1 MTEELTYLPVGMLYP
16 HPDNPRKDLGDLTE
30 LTDSIKANGVLQNL
44 TVVPGHYVTPEEY
57 AELAKIYTEEPT
69 EDNRILLNT
78 RTQPTGYTIIIG
90 HRRWAAAK
98 AAGLEEVPCVIAQ
111 MGEAEQIRTMLMENM
126 QRSDLTVYEQAQ
138 GFQMMFDFGEGVAD
152 IAEATGFSQST
163 VRSRL
168 DIAKLDKEKAR
179 SGVERG
185 ATLGDFAKLKTIKDD
200 ALREKCLD
208 AIGTKNFE
216 NTLAQAKDEEKL
228 KERIKEWRADLEKF
242 ATEISQEE
250 AEPMKLVYV
259 DEFAVWSLKRNVKV
273 PEAKGEYVFVEK
285 SDPSRIVLYRKYEE
299 STPSPADVKK
309 AERERK
315 SQSLMEQFK
324 QINTRHYLLR
334 RDFVKKTAIKKSD
347 LPVVLKFCANVLIDD
362 NCDDVNHEVLADLLG
377 IGLVKDQYYETVD
390 EKAYQ
395 QILEDQ
401 PERVAFATAYA
412 KSDSSSECYGTT
424 EWHYEQ
430 RIYTLEH
437 CENSFLDKLYETL
450 EALGYQ
456 LSDEE
461 KQMRDGTHSLFAKS
475 AALIEKAKK
484 DTGKVS

>member
-57 AELAKIYTEEPT
+57 ADLARVYAQEPT

-138 GFQMMFDFGEGVAD
+138 GFQMMFDFGDGIAD
-152 IAEATGFSQST
+152 IAEASGFSQST

-168 DIAKLDKEKAR
+168 DIAKLDKEKTR

-228 KERIKEWRADLEKF
+228 KERIKEWRADLQKF

-259 DEFAVWSLKRNVKV
+259 QEYAIWSITKKV
-273 PEAKGEYVFVEK
+273 TVPDVKGEYVFVEK
-285 SDPSRIVLYRKYEE
+285 SYPSRIVLYRKYEE

-309 AERERK
+309 AERERE

-347 LPVVLKFCANVLIDD
+347 LPAVLKFCANVLIDD

-377 IGLVKDQYYETVD
+377 IGLVKDQYHETVD
-390 EKAYQ
+390 KKAYQ

-401 PERVAFATAYA
+401 TERVAFATAYA
-412 KSDSSSECYGTT
+412 KADDGGLTYAG
-424 EWHYEQ
+424 WRWNIHYRVYAWERQ
-430 RIYTLEH
+430 DNRQ
-437 CENSFLDKLYETL
+437 LDMIYETL

-456 LSDEE
+456 MSDEE
-461 KQMRDGTHSLFAKS
+461 KQMRNGSHPLFEKAD
-475 AALIEKAKK
+475 ALMDEAKK
-484 DTGKVS
+484 DAEKAS